1 MGLSELG
8 PSELDDRSLLY
19 QVCHPD
25 LHKLADSRVREP
37 QSPSDGRQRDERP
50 LGVADL
56 ARSEPHQDDKL
67 DEVSVLRH
75 GALGLSQCLHVK
87 HVSILVLYVIQFLGL
102 SSITLYQTFN

>member
-1 MGLSELG
+1 MSPRSSQACRQSSARAAELERW
-8 PSELDDRSLLY
+8 P
-19 QVCHPD
+19 PA
-25 LHKLADSRVREP
+25 K
-37 QSPSDGRQRDERP
+37 RDERP
-50 LGVADL
+50 LGVSDL